1 MKSRAPRFWAL
12 AGLLLVVGC
21 HGGDA
26 TSSTGQA
33 GGSGGGAAGGGSGD
47 GAAASGGGTSGGTA
61 GGGGGGPSIGGNAGT
76 SPTGGA
82 DGGCFVAGTAN
93 PPYACALPQ
102 PCAQVLYTDPSE
114 IPPGSTDPPTID
126 VAAARCVLQQI
137 RDDVKSYLTVH
148 QDLSEGFR
156 DEFIWVQGDGTA
168 ILLRHYRLDL
178 LDEPK
183 LPRRFP
189 RKEKTFFDT
198 CLQETDPKA
207 IHTCLTSWWVDDQ
220 TCFAADSL
228 PCDP

>member
-1 MKSRAPRFWAL
+1 MNLRPCYRSVRLWNAGGDMKSRAPRFWAL

-47 GAAASGGGTSGGTA
+47 GAAALGGGRSGSAA
-61 GGGGGGPSIGGNAGT
+61 GGGGGCPSIGGNAGT

-82 DGGCFVAGTAN
+82 DGGCFVAGYAN
-93 PPYACALPQ
+93 PHYACALPE

-148 QDLSEGFR
+148 QD
-156 DEFIWVQGDGTA
+156 
-168 ILLRHYRLDL
+168 
-178 LDEPK
+178 
-183 LPRRFP
+183 
-189 RKEKTFFDT
+189 
-198 CLQETDPKA
+198 
-207 IHTCLTSWWVDDQ
+207 
-220 TCFAADSL
+220 
-228 PCDP
+228 